1 MKIPLLVQ
9 VILAVF
15 FGLLMGNYL
24 PIPVVRVF
32 MTFNCVFSDYLG
44 FTIPLIILSL
54 VAAGIAGLGARSGW
68 LLLTTVAIAYGSTL
82 FSGFLTYFSCEYSF
96 PKLLAGVTVNA
107 PEQAETIDMLAPFF
121 DVDIEPIMGVMTA
134 LVMAF
139 MFGMGAAVCKTETMK
154 KFIDDAQKIIE
165 TVIQYTIIPLLP
177 LFIYGIFLK
186 MSATDKTDTIVPVFG
201 KVIVVVIILHVALL
215 LIQYCIAGSIA
226 RRNPFKLLWNML
238 PAYATALG
246 TSSSAA
252 TIPVTLRQVLKNGV
266 HPAIAHFCVP
276 LCATIHLAGSTLKI
290 TAFAMAVVLISG
302 GELTLAK
309 FAPFIFLLGI
319 TMVAAP
325 GVPGGAIMAAT
336 ALLQSVLGFDPDN
349 VALMITLYIATDS
362 FGTACNVCGDGAIAV
377 VVNRISGKSSDDGS
391 DSNSGSDSGELTQ
404 ETP

>member
-32 MTFNCVFSDYLG
+32 MTFNGVFSEYLG

-107 PEQAETIDMLAPFF
+107 PEQAETVDKLAPFF
-121 DVDIEPIMGVMTA
+121 DVAIEPIMGVMTA

-139 MFGMGAAVCKTETMK
+139 MFGMGTAVCKAETMK

-186 MSATDKTDTIVPVFG
+186 MSATDKSDTIVPIFG

-215 LIQYCIAGSIA
+215 LIQYCVAGAVA

-252 TIPVTLRQVLKNGV
+252 TIPVTLRQTLKNGV

-302 GELTLAK
+302 GALTLSK
-309 FAPFIFLLGI
+309 FAPFICLLGI
-319 TMVAAP
+319 TMIAAP

-336 ALLQSVLGFDPDN
+336 ALLQSILGFNDEN

-377 VVNRISGKSSDDGS
+377 VVNRISGKSSQKGS
-391 DSNSGSDSGELTQ
+391 DEDFDKQTQ
-404 ETP
+404 EAQ

>member
-9 VILAVF
+9 VIIAVCL
-15 FGLLMGNYL
+15 GLLLGRFL
-24 PIPVVRVF
+24 PVPVVRVF
-32 MTFNCVFSDYLG
+32 MTFNGVFSEYLG

-54 VAAGIAGLGARSGW
+54 VAAGIAGLGSKSGW
-68 LLLTTVAIAYGSTL
+68 LLFITVAIAYGSTL
-82 FSGFLTYFSCEYSF
+82 FSGFLTYFSCAFSF
-96 PKLLAGVTVNA
+96 PKLLAGITVNA
-107 PEQAETIDMLAPFF
+107 PEQAEAVDNLAPFF
-121 DVDIEPIMGVMTA
+121 DVHIEPIMGVMTA

-177 LFIYGIFLK
+177 LFIFGIFLK
-186 MSATDKTDTIVPVFG
+186 MSASESTGSIMPVFG
-201 KVIVVVIILHVALL
+201 KVIVVVIILHVGLL
-215 LIQYCIAGSIA
+215 LIQYCIAAAIA

-252 TIPVTLRQVLKNGV
+252 TIPVTLRQVLKNDV
-266 HPAIAHFCVP
+266 NPSIAHFCVP

-290 TAFAMAVVLISG
+290 TAFAMAVVLITG
-302 GELTLAK
+302 RPLTLTD

-336 ALLQSVLGFDPDN
+336 AILQSVLGFNDEN

-377 VVNRISGKSSDDGS
+377 VVNQIAGKSLN
-391 DSNSGSDSGELTQ
+391 DSNSGNDSDTPTQ
-404 ETP
+404 EAA

>member
-107 PEQAETIDMLAPFF
+107 PEQAETVDKLAPFF
-121 DVDIEPIMGVMTA
+121 DVAIEPIMGVMTA

-139 MFGMGAAVCKTETMK
+139 MFGMGTAVCKAETMK

-215 LIQYCIAGSIA
+215 LIQYCIAGSIS
-226 RRNPFKLLWNML
+226 RRNPFRLLWNML

-302 GELTLAK
+302 GTLTLTQ

-336 ALLQSVLGFDPDN
+336 ALLQSVLGFNADN

-377 VVNRISGKSSDDGS
+377 VVNRISGKSSQDGS
-391 DSNSGSDSGELTQ
+391 DANSGDLTQ
-404 ETP
+404 EAQ